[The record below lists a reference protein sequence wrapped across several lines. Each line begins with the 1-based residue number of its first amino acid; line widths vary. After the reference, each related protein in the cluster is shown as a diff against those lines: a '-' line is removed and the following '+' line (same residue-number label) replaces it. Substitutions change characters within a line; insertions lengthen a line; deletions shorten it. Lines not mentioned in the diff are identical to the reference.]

1 MELVWKDIDPVRLIA
16 DTECTVFIEGLLP
29 PPDGRDI
36 AEVLDSTA
44 KVEVEK
50 TQIDADKVDITG
62 GITVMVTA
70 LDAGG
75 SVFAFESYAGY
86 THTVEL
92 QGARP
97 GMEASVAASVK
108 QLRVTAAPD
117 GARLSADAEL
127 RVMLTTA
134 APLRVIS
141 SVSGV
146 SDLELRSVQYRHNR
160 ETVSGSE
167 TLRMREEL
175 AEAGVA
181 EVISC
186 GGQVLVRDVN
196 AERDGVSVSGVLTV
210 SAVTLDGSGHTGEL
224 VRQVP
229 FREKLNIDAE
239 DGAFC
244 TAKLV
249 SLAMHTLGEE
259 FALMTMEAEIEFT
272 VHSRAQREYEIPT
285 DAFSPSVGFD
295 CLPEEL
301 RILNAYGCCAIQ
313 TQYKEL
319 MELPDNA
326 AEIASALFASAKPVV
341 TSVECGANE
350 IIVCGVFTTTLVY
363 ESASGTKYAYTDD
376 IPFSIP
382 MPNESGCNMPV
393 VSCECTVQPT
403 VGGERTVQL
412 GYTALLS
419 AFMYGAE
426 NVGAVVGLA
435 EKEAPARADGILIAF
450 ASQGDTVYD
459 IAKRYL
465 VPCTEVKRLNPDA
478 EEPFS
483 EGERLLLLV

>member
-259 FALMTMEAEIEFT
+259 FALMTMEA
-272 VHSRAQREYEIPT
+272 
-285 DAFSPSVGFD
+285 
-295 CLPEEL
+295 
-301 RILNAYGCCAIQ
+301 
-313 TQYKEL
+313 
-319 MELPDNA
+319 
-326 AEIASALFASAKPVV
+326 
-341 TSVECGANE
+341 
-350 IIVCGVFTTTLVY
+350 
-363 ESASGTKYAYTDD
+363 
-376 IPFSIP
+376 
-382 MPNESGCNMPV
+382 
-393 VSCECTVQPT
+393 
-403 VGGERTVQL
+403 
-412 GYTALLS
+412 
-419 AFMYGAE
+419 
-426 NVGAVVGLA
+426 
-435 EKEAPARADGILIAF
+435 
-450 ASQGDTVYD
+450 
-459 IAKRYL
+459 
-465 VPCTEVKRLNPDA
+465 
-478 EEPFS
+478 
-483 EGERLLLLV
+483 